1 MAKRRRKL
9 LVPEAH
15 KGMEQLKGNVMKR
28 DGYSITSDNPDDVKY
43 EVAKELNIPL
53 HHGRNGHLT
62 SEQAGKIGGQIGG
75 RMVKELIKMA
85 QQSLNKQ

>member
-1 MAKRRRKL
+1 MAKRKRKL
-9 LVPEAH
+9 LVPEAQE
-15 KGMEQLKGNVMKR
+15 GMEQLKGNVMKR
-28 DGYSITSDNPDDVKY
+28 DGYSLMGDNPNEVKY

-53 HHGRNGHLT
+53 QHGRNGHLT